1 MGNRDLTMMPTF
13 PSQVTKD
20 LMTAKTLATKQGNR
34 DLTAERH
41 LLFPLTEDLTAFSSV
56 SSPAVLC

>member
-13 PSQVTKD
+13 PSQLTKD
-20 LMTAKTLATKQGNR
+20 LTTAKTLATKQGNR
-34 DLTAERH
+34 DTAERH